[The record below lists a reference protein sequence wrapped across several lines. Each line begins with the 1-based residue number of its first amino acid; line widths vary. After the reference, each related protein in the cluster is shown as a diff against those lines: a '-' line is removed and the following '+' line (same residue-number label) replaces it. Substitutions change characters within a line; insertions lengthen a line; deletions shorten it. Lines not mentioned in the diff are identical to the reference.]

1 MGWLWAVPLVLLAA
15 LITWYFARLRFVS
28 NRVGSFECSVLRK
41 GRWAEGYAC
50 YAVGRLDWHPILS
63 IASHPAISWKR
74 DTSDVRSVTY
84 ADSGHRASVV
94 LSSGGQEH
102 TLSMP
107 SQAYSGLRSWLES
120 SPPSPSSYR

>member
-1 MGWLWAVPLVLLAA
+1 MGWAWVVPLVLLAA
-15 LITWYFARLRFVS
+15 LTVWYLVRLRLVS

-50 YAVGRLDWHPILS
+50 YAVGRLDWHAVLS
-63 IASHPAISWKR
+63 VAAHPAISWR
-74 DTSDVRSVTY
+74 RAVTEVRAVTY
-84 ADSGHRASVV
+84 ADAGYRATVVMVSDGH
-94 LSSGGQEH
+94 EH

-120 SPPSPSSYR
+120 SPPTPSSVS